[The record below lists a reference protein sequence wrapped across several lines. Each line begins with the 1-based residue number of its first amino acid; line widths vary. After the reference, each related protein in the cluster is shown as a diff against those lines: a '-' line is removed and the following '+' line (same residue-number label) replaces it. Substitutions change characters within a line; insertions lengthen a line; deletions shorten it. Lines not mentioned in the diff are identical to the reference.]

1 MKNKNVGWLIIGIS
15 FIISL
20 IVFIFNQALKSI
32 VGQTCSHGPTCP
44 MYGTIQVQTW
54 ISLVIAA
61 LIFLIGLF
69 LILTKESERIIIK
82 KIKPTLNITPKKF
95 DKKLLEKLN
104 QEEKKIMNLLLENK
118 GNMLQSELVTKTEF
132 GKVKITRI
140 LDSLESQGFIERK
153 RRGMTNVVF
162 LKNN

>member
-1 MKNKNVGWLIIGIS
+1 MKNRNVGWLIIGIS
-15 FIISL
+15 FIIGL

-32 VGQTCSHGPTCP
+32 VGESCSHGPTCP
-44 MYGTIQVQTW
+44 MYGTIQVQTY

-69 LILTKESERIIIK
+69 FVLTKESERIIIK
-82 KIKPTLNITPKKF
+82 KIKPTLNISPKKF

-104 QEEKKIMNLLLENK
+104 SEEKTIMNLLLENK

-140 LDSLESQGFIERK
+140 LDSLEAQGFIERK

-162 LKNN
+162 LKSN